1 MARFGVNN
9 TLANP
14 AYMGGLFEAARG
26 VGASSG
32 NRREREAKK
41 RAAEEM
47 NSMGSTMGMLQYQV
61 QNAKTPEEAMKAQM
75 LLENFKDLETNRS
88 TAVEDRQFRKA
99 DRATAEAERTR
110 GLAQEQAK
118 ARISVLEN
126 EAKRLKDAGQ
136 TEAARNLEV
145 AIGKIAAENG
155 IEVEATESLDP
166 SKRYMNVGEGQI
178 FDALEGK
185 YLENPTKAQK
195 EEAGPEL
202 SPKDFLSNIR
212 QEQKDTERW
221 KSEAYQSFLTNI
233 PKEGVYASAKKYL
246 TEDNMVDF
254 GKQRA
259 SASSDL
265 MNDAVDKMGLID
277 DLLGKA
283 PDMDPEGGMGN
294 VARGVYQQLFSNL
307 GGTQAK
313 EIETMTK
320 TLSAN
325 EAFGSLQKMR
335 DNSKTGGALGSIS
348 ERELDLLMSDARNLD
363 PSSPNFKEALQVIKR
378 KYQRV
383 LDIEMGPAGGSD
395 NYVKGDNGE
404 ILYVD
409 PVSKII
415 YDYKS
420 GDPDPRYN

>member
-14 AYMGGLFEAARG
+14 SYMGGLFEAARG

-126 EAKRLKDAGQ
+126 EATRLEREGQKEAAKKLRTAIGRIAADAG
-136 TEAARNLEV
+136 V
-145 AIGKIAAENG
+145 
-155 IEVEATESLDP
+155 EVEATKDTSAN
-166 SKRYMNVGEGQI
+166 RYMNIGGGKV
-178 FDALEGK
+178 FDSQEGK
-185 YLENPTKAQK
+185 FITDPTEAQK
-195 EEAGPEL
+195 EASGPEL
-202 SPKDFLSNIR
+202 APKDFLSNIR

-221 KSEAYQSFLTNI
+221 KPEAYQAFLTAI
-233 PKEGVYASAKKYL
+233 PKDGVYASAEKYL
-246 TEDNMVDF
+246 TEDNMVDIK
-254 GKQRA
+254 KQKADA
-259 SASSDL
+259 SA
-265 MNDAVDKMGLID
+265 DAVADATRVIANID
-277 DLLGKA
+277 DMLSMA
-283 PDMDPEGGMGN
+283 PDM
-294 VARGVYQQLFSNL
+294 S
-307 GGTQAK
+307 GGTLGNIAAGVGQQVGSLIAGTEAQDLENK
-313 EIETMTK
+313 VD
-320 TLSAN
+320 TLRAN
-325 EAFGSLQKMR
+325 AAFDRLQKMR
-335 DNSKTGGALGSIS
+335 DNSKTGGALGQVS
-348 ERELDLLMSDARNLD
+348 EKELKLLQDNLAALD
-363 PSSPNFKEALQVIKR
+363 PTTKSFTDNLSVVRNA
-378 KYQRV
+378 YQRA
-383 LDIEMGPAGGSD
+383 LDIEMGPEGGSP
-395 NYVKGDNGE
+395 NYQKSEDGSW
-404 ILYVD
+404 LYID
-409 PVSKII
+409 PVSEII
-415 YDYKS
+415 YDYAT